1 MNWIALKILASGF
14 VDIIHCQNVTLCICI
29 DITNNYSFST
39 SFSMLNFSSVFI
51 SSSIPYGTISAVIII
66 FNKVI
71 HPKFSLFFLSRLFRT
86 HVNSSKKLVINL
98 CVRQFVYM
106 YVDIVFFIRLAQSC
120 RAWCD
125 IFNSIT
131 WYHVYIKRFE
141 PLWTCA
147 SVYFLRSQVIE
158 RSFAR

>member
-1 MNWIALKILASGF
+1 MSEWNMNWIALKILASGF

-86 HVNSSKKLVINL
+86 HVNMFQRAGDKFVRTAICLHVCWYRVFHSLSTILSCLV
-98 CVRQFVYM
+98 RHF
-106 YVDIVFFIRLAQSC
+106 
-120 RAWCD
+120 
-125 IFNSIT
+125 
-131 WYHVYIKRFE
+131 
-141 PLWTCA
+141 
-147 SVYFLRSQVIE
+147 
-158 RSFAR
+158 